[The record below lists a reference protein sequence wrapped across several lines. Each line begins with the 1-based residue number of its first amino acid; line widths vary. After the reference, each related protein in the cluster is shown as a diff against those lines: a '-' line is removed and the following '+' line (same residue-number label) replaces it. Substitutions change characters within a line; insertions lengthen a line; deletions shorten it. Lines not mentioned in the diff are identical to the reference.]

1 MSTVARVS
9 EISAMSET
17 SFEDAIKVGIERAA
31 TTLRNLQS
39 AGVEEQE
46 GVIGQGGAIT
56 GYKVNMLVTFVLE

>member
-39 AGVEEQE
+39 AWIKEQE
-46 GVIGQGGAIT
+46 VVIGEGGAIT